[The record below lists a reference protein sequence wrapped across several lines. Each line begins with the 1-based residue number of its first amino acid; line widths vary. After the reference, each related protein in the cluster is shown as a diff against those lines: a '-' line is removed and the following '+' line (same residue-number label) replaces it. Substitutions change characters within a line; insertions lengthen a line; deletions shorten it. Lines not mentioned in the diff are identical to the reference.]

1 MLTDEQQNQV
11 KDILRLIPADGRAAF
26 LEMLAQELRSR
37 EPPLGAEGRLPEGEL
52 RRIAEHTWRKF
63 LRHGWPIHGPGD
75 AA

>member
-11 KDILRLIPADGRAAF
+11 KDILGLIPADERAAF
-26 LEMLAQELRSR
+26 LEMLAHELRSR
-37 EPPLGAEGRLPEGEL
+37 EPPLGADRLPEGEL

-63 LRHGWPIHGPGD
+63 LRHSWPIHGPGD